1 MLPAAIASAMR
12 RAASGERVSSDAG
25 EEAEIENALVEFGA
39 LDDSEAI
46 ESGDIADLTPARYG
60 EMGAA
65 EQYVLTVAERGFG
78 KRTSSYEYRT
88 SGRGGKGIIA
98 MAVNERNGR
107 LIASFPVEDTDQIM
121 LVTNGG
127 KLIRCPVEGISI
139 TGRSAQGVTIFR
151 TDQDERVVSAELVND
166 DGNGNGSSN
175 GGDAGD
181 AESHDDTE

>member
-1 MLPAAIASAMR
+1 MR
-12 RAASGERVSSDAG
+12 RAASGERVGEIGEGDVALAEAG
-25 EEAEIENALVEFGA
+25 G
-39 LDDSEAI
+39 LDDSETI
-46 ESGDIADLTPARYG
+46 EAGDIPDLTPARYA

-65 EQYVLTVAERGFG
+65 EQYVLTVSERGFG

-107 LIASFPVEDTDQIM
+107 LIASFPIEDTDQIM

-139 TGRSAQGVTIFR
+139 TGRSAQGVAIFR
-151 TDQDERVVSAELVND
+151 TEQDERVVSAELVND
-166 DGNGNGSSN
+166 EGNGNGAAN
-175 GGDAGD
+175 GGDSDEADGAED
-181 AESHDDTE
+181 ASE

>member
-1 MLPAAIASAMR
+1 MR
-12 RAASGERVSSDAG
+12 RAASGERASSDAA
-25 EEAEIENALVEFGA
+25 EEAEIENALVEFGG
-39 LDDSEAI
+39 LDDSETI

-60 EMGAA
+60 EMGGA
-65 EQYVLTVAERGFG
+65 EQYVLTVSERGFG

-127 KLIRCPVEGISI
+127 KLIRCPVEGIST

-151 TDQDERVVSAELVND
+151 TDQDERVVSARTHQRRRKRQRELQ
-166 DGNGNGSSN
+166 N
-175 GGDAGD
+175 GGDGGD
-181 AESHDDTE
+181 AEGSDDTSE

>member
-1 MLPAAIASAMR
+1 VA
-12 RAASGERVSSDAG
+12 
-25 EEAEIENALVEFGA
+25 EAEA
-39 LDDSEAI
+39 LDDAEPL
-46 ESGDIADLTPARYG
+46 ESADIADLTPARYA
-60 EMGAA
+60 EMGGA
-65 EQYVLTVAERGFG
+65 EQHVLTVSARGFG

-107 LIASFPVEDTDQIM
+107 LVASFPVEDTDQIM

-151 TDQDERVVSAELVND
+151 TDQEERVVSAELVND
-166 DGNGNGSSN
+166 DGNGNGSAN
-175 GGDAGD
+175 GVGDPGDADAGD
-181 AESHDDTE
+181 GLLE